1 MNPLERLL
9 NIESRLNAASI
20 SVDQA
25 CAELFTGPK
34 PWHTAWWKAQRSERI
49 GSECVTCGSGNP
61 PLVLQHTWQPVS
73 WRDALRQVGPPN
85 WDSWKERHPLP
96 HVDGPERPL
105 IDRPVCP
112 QCGSIRVR
120 PRRRTN
126 DWVCHAGQC
135 GRPHERHADYTFP
148 EPKIELRPDL
158 EAIRQ
163 QKHAISLEY
172 QELSRARW
180 QAWLQSPESAENCL
194 KALRLCIE
202 DSKRYLSFL
211 DTKTLCRTCA
221 GREDYH
227 HIRRSEHELELDKIS
242 RFADDM
248 AEIVRITERLDSDPQ
263 QED

>member
-49 GSECVTCGSGNP
+49 GSECVTCGSADP

-85 WDSWKERHPLP
+85 WDWWKERHPLP

-135 GRPHERHADYTFP
+135 GAPHERHADYTFP
-148 EPKIELRPDL
+148 EPKIELRPDTK
-158 EAIRQ
+158 AIRQ
-163 QKHAISLEY
+163 QKRAISLEY

-180 QAWLQSPESAENCL
+180 QAWLQSPESAENRL

-202 DSKRYLSFL
+202 DSKRYLSFR

-227 HIRRSEHELELDKIS
+227 HIRRSEHELDEIS
-242 RFADDM
+242 AFVNDLI
-248 AEIVRITERLDSDPQ
+248 EIDRITQRPDSDPQ